1 MDNFAADDAPGVGAR
16 QTGGKA
22 AVFEN
27 GIAVFTAL
35 FHQVGGAA
43 SLAPDHLIIALP
55 DVGIFGIQI
64 RPGFWPFEDHLV
76 IVVMHVAQR
85 VHRAHRLRLARG
97 LLLVQL
103 NFVGAEATIPLV
115 NIDVA
120 GKDGVVRVVA
130 LRMIGVNRHRQIART
145 TFHERTIIAW
155 HAKHTLRCEIGS
167 EALLAIQGAGNH
179 RSQEAGNTFFHTLYL
194 LFHHLVTAA
203 CKRSEP
209 NLLNII
215 TLVLILPVSSPS
227 VRHPVE

>member
-1 MDNFAADDAPGVGAR
+1 M
-16 QTGGKA
+16 
-22 AVFEN
+22 
-27 GIAVFTAL
+27 
-35 FHQVGGAA
+35 
-43 SLAPDHLIIALP
+43 
-55 DVGIFGIQI
+55 
-64 RPGFWPFEDHLV
+64 
-76 IVVMHVAQR
+76 
-85 VHRAHRLRLARG
+85 
-97 LLLVQL
+97 QL
-103 NFVGAEATIPLV
+103 NFVGAEATIPV

-130 LRMIGVNRHRQIART
+130 LRMIGVNRHRQIAVT

-179 RSQEAGNTFFHTLYL
+179 RSRGWEYVFHTLYL

-227 VRHPVE
+227 VSTLLNDEYDKANYRLCPTIDRGASAG

>member
-1 MDNFAADDAPGVGAR
+1 MD
-16 QTGGKA
+16 
-22 AVFEN
+22 
-27 GIAVFTAL
+27 
-35 FHQVGGAA
+35 
-43 SLAPDHLIIALP
+43 
-55 DVGIFGIQI
+55 
-64 RPGFWPFEDHLV
+64 
-76 IVVMHVAQR
+76 VAQR
-85 VHRAHRLRLARG
+85 IHRSHRLRLARG
-97 LLLVQL
+97 LLLMQL
-103 NFVGAEATIPLV
+103 HFVGTQAAVPLV

-120 GKDGVVRVVA
+120 GEDSIIRVVA
-130 LRMIGVNRHRQIART
+130 LRMIGVNRHRQIARPP
-145 TFHERTIIAW
+145 FHERTIKAW